1 MDSSLNKIVKFI
13 TENITPPVVFPP
25 LNFNECVF
33 FRQLGSTSS
42 RLQSVQTNQRQFQQ
56 QLQVQ
61 QQA

>member
-13 TENITPPVVFPP
+13 TENFNPPVVFSPQ
-25 LNFNECVF
+25 NFNEYVF
-33 FRQLGSTSS
+33 VRQLGSTTS
-42 RLQSVQTNQRQFQQ
+42 RVQSVQINQRQFQQ

>member
-13 TENITPPVVFPP
+13 TENLTPPVVFPP
-25 LNFNECVF
+25 QNFNEYVPV
-33 FRQLGSTSS
+33 RQLASTFY
-42 RLQSVQTNQRQFQQ
+42 RLPSVQLIQRQFQQ

>member
-13 TENITPPVVFPP
+13 TENLTPPVVFLPQ
-25 LNFNECVF
+25 NFNEYFLV
-33 FRQLGSTSS
+33 RQLVSTFS

>member
-1 MDSSLNKIVKFI
+1 MDSSLNKIFKFI
-13 TENITPPVVFPP
+13 TENLTPPVVFPP
-25 LNFNECVF
+25 QNFNEYVF
-33 FRQLGSTSS
+33 VRQLGSTYS

>member
-13 TENITPPVVFPP
+13 TENFTPPVVFPP
-25 LNFNECVF
+25 QNFNEYVLV
-33 FRQLGSTSS
+33 RQLGSTS
-42 RLQSVQTNQRQFQQ
+42 RLQSVQTDQRQFQQ